1 MWKTRFYEHWNYW
14 LTFLSD
20 THILKTAKGNG
31 DYPMS
36 KTKTPEMDQI
46 SGVFYSVI

>member
-1 MWKTRFYEHWNYW
+1 MWKTRFCEPKNYW
-14 LTFLSD
+14 LTFLFD
-20 THILKTAKGNG
+20 THILKTAKDDG

-46 SGVFYSVI
+46 SGVFYSVM

>member
-20 THILKTAKGNG
+20 THILKTAQGNG

-46 SGVFYSVI
+46 SGVFYSVM